1 MPPTTTSL
9 RKGPHVRRPGGALLS
24 LLLASALG
32 SALVGCGAATPA
44 MAPEVAS
51 APPRE
56 PPTDAPMA
64 QMPAPVGMAEPT
76 DAERAYMPA
85 TVVAAQ
91 PPGAA
96 PARAA
101 AQGAPPPAAAPGA
114 PAAKTAPDG
123 STKAEAADAPMIVYQ
138 GELTLRVDAG
148 QGAAA
153 IDTIVSLAESVGG
166 HLAGRD
172 DGRVVV
178 KVPSRRFRE
187 AMSQVDASF
196 EVERRNVKAEDVTA
210 EFKDLEVRLENL
222 RATRK
227 RLEQLLE
234 KSGTLADT
242 LTVEK
247 ELERVAAEIDRI
259 QGRIRFLR
267 NHTSF
272 STLTVAVAERAKSTP
287 VVAVTPTRPARR
299 ELSLPIAWVE
309 RVGVDSL
316 VDIPVAD

>member
-1 MPPTTTSL
+1 MPTMNTP
-9 RKGPHVRRPGGALLS
+9 RRNGPHVRKPGGVLLS
-24 LLLASALG
+24 LLLASTLG
-32 SALVGCGAATPA
+32 SALVGCGGAAPPA
-44 MAPEVAS
+44 MAPEAPAAHQMTPMDAP
-51 APPRE
+51 APP
-56 PPTDAPMA
+56 APS
-64 QMPAPVGMAEPT
+64 PGGMAEPG
-76 DAERAYMPA
+76 DVERAS
-85 TVVAAQ
+85 VAGPVA
-91 PPGAA
+91 PGASAASSPA
-96 PARAA
+96 PV
-101 AQGAPPPAAAPGA
+101 AAPGR
-114 PAAKTAPDG
+114 PAAKAAADG
-123 STKAEAADAPMIVYQ
+123 STKGEIADAPMVVYQ
-138 GELTLRVDAG
+138 GELALRVDAG

-153 IDTIVSLAESVGG
+153 IDSIVTLAESIGG

-187 AMSQVDASF
+187 AMSQVDAAF

-234 KSGTLADT
+234 RSGTLADT

-247 ELERVAAEIDRI
+247 ELERVAGEIDRI

-272 STLTVAVAERAKSTP
+272 STLTVAVVERAKSTP
-287 VVAVTPTRPARR
+287 VIAVNRTAPPRR
-299 ELSLPIAWVE
+299 ELALPVAWVE
-309 RVGVDSL
+309 RVGVGAL
-316 VDIPVAD
+316 VDIPLDE